1 MGGSR
6 HRKGGLSIVR
16 SPARTR
22 HFNKREGRLETGIFP
37 SSARSCQ
44 SISAHGSA
52 LLRLCNKTLRPRGGF
67 CAGARTAR
75 AGNGPEEG
83 SRRTCAGA
91 ATSLRV
97 FHRPSDFSCCPLT
110 TKVSRSRDHAA
121 RKPRL
126 YAADGGQLH
135 ALQHFRRFSPAP
147 CAAERGD
154 IPATVI
160 EGSTDPP
167 LWRPCVPASAPCGK
181 HASPARVPPRAISMY
196 PDAPLPCHAPAPPL
210 SREPLLHRPAPYPA
224 PPPHSQPSRA
234 VSRHVT
240 SRISPPLLRRPLSH
254 AHLPFAP
261 PPPRTHPV
269 LPPHAAS
276 CAARRL

>member
-1 MGGSR
+1 MNPPSCASAT
-6 HRKGGLSIVR
+6 KR
-16 SPARTR
+16 S
-22 HFNKREGRLETGIFP
+22 GR
-37 SSARSCQ
+37 
-44 SISAHGSA
+44 
-52 LLRLCNKTLRPRGGF
+52 
-67 CAGARTAR
+67 AGASVRERAR
-75 AGNGPEEG
+75 RVPETGPEED
-83 SRRTCAGA
+83 SRERFAGA

-97 FHRPSDFSCCPLT
+97 VHRPSDFSCCPLT
-110 TKVSRSRDHAA
+110 AKVSRSRDHAA
-121 RKPRL
+121 GKPRL

-240 SRISPPLLRRPLSH
+240 PRISPPLLRHPLSH
-254 AHLPFAP
+254 AHHPFAFP
-261 PPPRTHPV
+261 PPCTPLV
-269 LPPHAAS
+269 LPSP
-276 CAARRL
+276 ARRLLRCPPFMIPRYQRSRLI